1 MEFWWDSR
9 EDFTIQGH
17 EFVDLLLDNL
27 YVQISNHFCT
37 SQGSIQGRV
46 SSHQLHQ
53 GLDIR
58 SYVISFLN
66 GPTMWVFYFIH
77 LLIAYQ
83 LIIYQSP
90 VSSSIVTLAKN
101 LLHQHIYAKI
111 VSSSWSGTNVWIT
124 SMYVVWN
131 VEKCK
136 LTLALPPPPPH
147 GEIHLQRSGNNGAEE
162 RKKLMPPG
170 NQIVGVITCDSVPT
184 KICFRRASCK
194 ILTIRTKWARI
205 NFPLKLFVV
214 KIKDFQW
221 VLWLS
226 KRRMSS

>member
-136 LTLALPPPPPH
+136 LTLALPPPMVKFTY
-147 GEIHLQRSGNNGAEE
+147 NGAAITVPKNGRSLCHRET
-162 RKKLMPPG
+162 KLWAWLPVTVSPPKYALG
-170 NQIVGVITCDSVPT
+170 EHP
-184 KICFRRASCK
+184 
-194 ILTIRTKWARI
+194 AR
-205 NFPLKLFVV
+205 F
-214 KIKDFQW
+214 
-221 VLWLS
+221 
-226 KRRMSS
+226 